1 MPSNSKSSSTARR
14 VSSGLAK
21 VSTPPTST
29 RNSKASKASKIVCLK
44 LSSKALKRFASD
56 TTKEAPSPTPP
67 IKQPPDTASTASTQE
82 QETKAIQVKPESS
95 SPPGVAAGS
104 DTPQPAGK
112 DSVVGKNTTK
122 ESTPKTGSKR
132 SLGAG
137 VDGPKPRARP
147 GPKKKIKVDD
157 ANGDNGGSTIK
168 MPSTSMPGHKLGPK
182 ANQGAINAGLRALDR
197 TGKPCRKWE
206 KSGFRLKTFTGIAWE
221 LSTWRAPPKSF
232 GSGESP
238 EKGSLPTSKTHSKE
252 NNSSSQVG
260 SDNSAA
266 TPLAR
271 IKSQPPNSLPASTAI
286 AT

>member
-1 MPSNSKSSSTARR
+1 MPSNSKPNNAARR

-29 RNSKASKASKIVCLK
+29 RNTKASKASKIVCLK

-56 TTKEAPSPTPP
+56 TAEEAPSPAPAT
-67 IKQPPDTASTASTQE
+67 KQPSNTASTLSTQE
-82 QETKAIQVKPESS
+82 PETKAVQVKPESS

-112 DSVVGKNTTK
+112 DSVARTNATK

-147 GPKKKIKVDD
+147 GPKKKVKNDD
-157 ANGDNGGSTIK
+157 ANGDAGVSTLK
-168 MPSTSMPGHKLGPK
+168 MPSTSAPAHKLGPK

-206 KSGFRLKTFTGIAWE
+206 KNGFRLKTFTGIAWE
-221 LSTWRAPPKSF
+221 LPTWRAPPKRF
-232 GSGESP
+232 GSGDSP
-238 EKGSLPTSKTHSKE
+238 EKGSLPTSNTHSKE

-266 TPLAR
+266 TPMAQ
-271 IKSQPPNSLPASTAI
+271 IKTQPLDSRPASI
-286 AT
+286 ALAT